1 MRIHLWCPVHSLSRL
16 NYAVRLS
23 TDRGTNALMQHT
35 VSSSTQWPP
44 SSTTN
49 DVVFAHDSDDVAL
62 GQRALTRGIL
72 RQPSSARPES
82 DKLFQA
88 LKLGQDKT
96 QEHVASLELKV
107 DGLSKHVSGRADGAL
122 SGRRGTPGAFHPLPR
137 RAVAGPAWPPRA
149 LLRPNPRL
157 PGGRPPLLPGGEG
170 LHRFG
175 SLEARSSPQFLSAR
189 PMPRPPA
196 PCTGPVAR
204 GPWVLASDTTR
215 HVSESPISA

>member
-1 MRIHLWCPVHSLSRL
+1 
-16 NYAVRLS
+16 
-23 TDRGTNALMQHT
+23 MQHA
-35 VSSSTQWPP
+35 VGSSTQWPP

-107 DGLSKHVSGRADGAL
+107 DGLSKQLQLQQRSHDHLLDNLSAL
-122 SGRRGTPGAFHPLPR
+122 QQLMMRSLSTTAC
-137 RAVAGPAWPPRA
+137 AGPPAQ
-149 LLRPNPRL
+149 
-157 PGGRPPLLPGGEG
+157 GE
-170 LHRFG
+170 F
-175 SLEARSSPQFLSAR
+175 
-189 PMPRPPA
+189 
-196 PCTGPVAR
+196 T
-204 GPWVLASDTTR
+204 
-215 HVSESPISA
+215 

>member
-107 DGLSKHVSGRADGAL
+107 DGLSKQLQLQQRSHDHLLDKLSAL
-122 SGRRGTPGAFHPLPR
+122 QQLMMRSLSTTAC
-137 RAVAGPAWPPRA
+137 AGPPAQ
-149 LLRPNPRL
+149 
-157 PGGRPPLLPGGEG
+157 GE
-170 LHRFG
+170 F
-175 SLEARSSPQFLSAR
+175 A
-189 PMPRPPA
+189 
-196 PCTGPVAR
+196 
-204 GPWVLASDTTR
+204 
-215 HVSESPISA
+215 